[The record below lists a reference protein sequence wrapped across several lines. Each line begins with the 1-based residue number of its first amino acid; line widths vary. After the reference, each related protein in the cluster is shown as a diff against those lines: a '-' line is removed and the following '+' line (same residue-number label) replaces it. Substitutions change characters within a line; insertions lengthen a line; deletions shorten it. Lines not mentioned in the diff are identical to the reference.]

1 MYSQKFYALHKACVK
16 NMHNERKL
24 GEKISQLKKN
34 LSHEGLKLEKA
45 NQQKKDHEQKLK
57 TLEERLEQVKKE
69 TNDVDERNTI
79 LQTEI
84 SKLESQK
91 QEQASDFAQKEQ

>member
-1 MYSQKFYALHKACVK
+1 MV
-16 NMHNERKL
+16 NERKL
-24 GEKISQLKKN
+24 GEKISQLKKS

-45 NQQKKDHEQKLK
+45 NQQKKDHEQNLK
-57 TLEERLEQVKKE
+57 TLEERLEQVKKDTAE
-69 TNDVDERNTI
+69 KEERTGI

-91 QEQASDFAQKEQ
+91 QEQAAEFA